1 MKKVN
6 KFNLKPNKLWVDQ
19 GLQKTY
25 GTMGT
30 HNEGNSAIVE
40 MFIKTLKA
48 KIYKKMTANDI
59 KFYLTY
65 LNKLWDQYNNSHY
78 YSINKKPNN
87 ADYSALT
94 GKFETNPKADKF
106 KVN

>member
-1 MKKVN
+1 
-6 KFNLKPNKLWVDQ
+6 
-19 GLQKTY
+19 
-25 GTMGT
+25 
-30 HNEGNSAIVE
+30 
-40 MFIKTLKA
+40 
-48 KIYKKMTANDI
+48 MTANDI

-65 LNKLWDQYNNSHY
+65 LNKLWDQYNNSHH

-87 ADYSALT
+87 ADYSALN